1 MVALGAQNARSGR
14 GSADISS
21 EMTRPDSVF
30 LGKQPI
36 ARLERKVDG
45 ELVDYDGERFY
56 RILQA
61 EAMKPFFMSIVS
73 DSDHWLFVASNGA
86 LTAGRQSPKFA
97 LFPYTTEDKIIDSA
111 GVTGPHTAILATRAG
126 VTHLWHP
133 FRESGLLVYGVTRR
147 IAKSVLGNRI
157 VF

>member
-1 MVALGAQNARSGR
+1 MKR
-14 GSADISS
+14 
-21 EMTRPDSVF
+21 MDSVL
-30 LGKQPI
+30 LGSQPI
-36 ARLERKVDG
+36 AKVERKVVG
-45 ELVDYDGERFY
+45 ELVDYQGERFY

-111 GVTGPHTAILATRAG
+111 GVTDPHTAILATQTR
-126 VTHLWHP
+126 TTQLWHP
-133 FRESGLLVYGVTRR
+133 FRDLDL
-147 IAKSVLGNRI
+147 
-157 VF
+157 